1 MITQITDATEL
12 AEVSGGRFSRSNRFS
27 RTGKNTAE
35 SIATARG
42 DVVKTRA
49 RVKTTKNSVTGSST
63 SSSSSSSSATA

>member
-1 MITQITDATEL
+1 MITQI
-12 AEVSGGRFSRSNRFS
+12 
-27 RTGKNTAE
+27 
-35 SIATARG
+35 